1 MVSTRVRSRDLSY
14 PSGPKLRRR
23 LQEETWRGCAIA
35 AGLDGPGKVFTQ
47 LFYVLQGRPP
57 NCSNHGTTTPAPAR
71 PQPQPARTGA
81 VTVGR
86 IGQPRPPAGLT
97 PASRPPRRPTTA
109 ARSRHRARGAASP
122 DGLGATRSGHKGT
135 GSGMPAAIAAVQ
147 EQGELQPAAC
157 RNPGGSRT
165 RWGGSGRSQ
174 ALTSPRWGGSER
186 TPELHAGG
194 RRSWQ

>member
-35 AGLDGPGKVFTQ
+35 AALDGPGKVFTQ

-86 IGQPRPPAGLT
+86 IGQPRPPAVLT
-97 PASRPPRRPTTA
+97 PASRPPRRSTMA
-109 ARSRHRARGAASP
+109 ARSRHRARGAA
-122 DGLGATRSGHKGT
+122 GHGITGRLGRHQIRPQGYWIGHAGRNRRRSGAG
-135 GSGMPAAIAAVQ
+135 GAP
-147 EQGELQPAAC
+147 AC
-157 RNPGGSRT
+157 RVPQPGQIQDEV
-165 RWGGSGRSQ
+165 GRIRPVTGAHQ
-174 ALTSPRWGGSER
+174 PQV
-186 TPELHAGG
+186 G
-194 RRSWQ
+194 RI